1 MADVKWIKI
10 VTDIFDDE
18 KILLIETLP
27 EADSIIVIWFKLLCL
42 AGKQNNSG
50 VFMLNDR
57 MPYNERMFATIF
69 RRKETTIQLAL
80 KTFEEFEM
88 IEILD
93 GAVTIPN
100 WGKHQNLES
109 MERRKNYMKEY
120 MKEYRTKQAQLLPL
134 PADES
139 EESSVSWSD
148 LKEAFNNECAYC
160 GRSEDVA
167 GTLQQEHIIP
177 FNCDGEYALGN
188 IIPACKSCNASK
200 GKKNMDEWY
209 AQQDFFSEERL
220 NKIIQYAENPENFIS
235 KHLRKHLRKQD
246 VSLADKNKNKNK
258 NKNKEPPYPL
268 TEFDF
273 SNPLQ
278 EKVQEWLTY
287 KTEKK
292 DTYKP
297 TGFKSLMLKIQK
309 QAAEYG
315 DQAVMDLID
324 ECMAANWKGIVWDK
338 LQQRKNDRS
347 GNPFKEALRKELER
361 EQNRSN
367 SNDDGYQGGLSKL
380 LQEPGRGQ

>member
-1 MADVKWIKI
+1 MASVKWIKI

-57 MPYNERMFATIF
+57 MPYNEKMFATIF
-69 RRKETTIQLAL
+69 RRKEATIQLAL
-80 KTFEEFEM
+80 KTFEEFGM

-100 WGKHQNLES
+100 WGKHQTLDQIEQKNEY
-109 MERRKNYMKEY
+109 MRNYMRR
-120 MKEYRTKQAQLLPL
+120 YREKQRLL
-134 PADES
+134 
-139 EESSVSWSD
+139 
-148 LKEAFNNECAYC
+148 
-160 GRSEDVA
+160 
-167 GTLQQEHIIP
+167 
-177 FNCDGEYALGN
+177 
-188 IIPACKSCNASK
+188 ACKTNSKTNSKANVSCAEED
-200 GKKNMDEWY
+200 KKE
-209 AQQDFFSEERL
+209 
-220 NKIIQYAENPENFIS
+220 
-235 KHLRKHLRKQD
+235 
-246 VSLADKNKNKNK
+246 NKNK

-268 TEFDF
+268 TEFGF

-287 KTEKK
+287 KAEKK

-315 DQAVMDLID
+315 EQAVMDLID

-347 GNPFKEALRKELER
+347 GNPFKEALRKELEY
-361 EQNRSN
+361 EKNRGN
-367 SNDDGYQGGLSKL
+367 SNNDRYQGGLSKL
-380 LQEPGRGQ
+380 LSEPRGD

>member
-80 KTFEEFEM
+80 KTFEEFGM

-100 WGKHQNLES
+100 WGKHQTLDQIEQKNEY
-109 MERRKNYMKEY
+109 MRNYMRR
-120 MKEYRTKQAQLLPL
+120 YREKQKLL
-134 PADES
+134 A
-139 EESSVSWSD
+139 
-148 LKEAFNNECAYC
+148 
-160 GRSEDVA
+160 
-167 GTLQQEHIIP
+167 
-177 FNCDGEYALGN
+177 
-188 IIPACKSCNASK
+188 CNANSK
-200 GKKNMDEWY
+200 TNSKANVSC
-209 AQQDFFSEERL
+209 AEE
-220 NKIIQYAENPENFIS
+220 
-235 KHLRKHLRKQD
+235 D
-246 VSLADKNKNKNK
+246 KNKNK

-361 EQNRSN
+361 EQSGSN
-367 SNDDGYQGGLSKL
+367 CGDGGYKEGISKL
-380 LQEPGRGQ
+380 IQGPGGNR

>member
-1 MADVKWIKI
+1 MANVKWIKI

-80 KTFEEFEM
+80 KTFEEFGM

-100 WGKHQNLES
+100 WGKHQTLDQIEQKNEY
-109 MERRKNYMKEY
+109 MRNYMRRYREKQRLLACNTNSKTNSKANVSCAEEDKKE
-120 MKEYRTKQAQLLPL
+120 
-134 PADES
+134 
-139 EESSVSWSD
+139 
-148 LKEAFNNECAYC
+148 
-160 GRSEDVA
+160 
-167 GTLQQEHIIP
+167 
-177 FNCDGEYALGN
+177 
-188 IIPACKSCNASK
+188 
-200 GKKNMDEWY
+200 
-209 AQQDFFSEERL
+209 
-220 NKIIQYAENPENFIS
+220 
-235 KHLRKHLRKQD
+235 
-246 VSLADKNKNKNK
+246 NK

-361 EQNRSN
+361 EQSGSN
-367 SNDDGYQGGLSKL
+367 CGDGGYKEGISKL
-380 LQEPGRGQ
+380 IQGPGGNR

>member
-80 KTFEEFEM
+80 KTFEEFGM

-100 WGKHQNLES
+100 WGKHQTLDQIEQKNEY
-109 MERRKNYMKEY
+109 MRNYMRR
-120 MKEYRTKQAQLLPL
+120 YREKQKLL
-134 PADES
+134 ACNTNS
-139 EESSVSWSD
+139 KTNSKANVSCAEE
-148 LKEAFNNECAYC
+148 
-160 GRSEDVA
+160 
-167 GTLQQEHIIP
+167 
-177 FNCDGEYALGN
+177 
-188 IIPACKSCNASK
+188 
-200 GKKNMDEWY
+200 
-209 AQQDFFSEERL
+209 
-220 NKIIQYAENPENFIS
+220 
-235 KHLRKHLRKQD
+235 
-246 VSLADKNKNKNK
+246 DKNKNKNK

-361 EQNRSN
+361 EQSGSN
-367 SNDDGYQGGLSKL
+367 CGDGGYKEGISKL
-380 LQEPGRGQ
+380 IQGPGGNR

>member
-1 MADVKWIKI
+1 MANVKWIKI

-80 KTFEEFEM
+80 KTFEEFGM

-100 WGKHQNLES
+100 WGKHQTLDQIEQKNEY
-109 MERRKNYMKEY
+109 MRNYMRR
-120 MKEYRTKQAQLLPL
+120 YREKQKLL
-134 PADES
+134 A
-139 EESSVSWSD
+139 
-148 LKEAFNNECAYC
+148 
-160 GRSEDVA
+160 
-167 GTLQQEHIIP
+167 
-177 FNCDGEYALGN
+177 
-188 IIPACKSCNASK
+188 CNANSK
-200 GKKNMDEWY
+200 TNSKANVSC
-209 AQQDFFSEERL
+209 AEE
-220 NKIIQYAENPENFIS
+220 
-235 KHLRKHLRKQD
+235 D
-246 VSLADKNKNKNK
+246 KNKNK

-361 EQNRSN
+361 EQSGSN
-367 SNDDGYQGGLSKL
+367 CGDGGYKEGISKL
-380 LQEPGRGQ
+380 IQGPGGNR